1 MRDLRALGV
10 FLALVAIAAFFGTQF
25 QPGLW
30 YEGLEKPPL
39 NPPGWVFGPVWS
51 VLYLAIAVAGWL
63 VWRTRSA
70 SSMPLA
76 LWGSQLL
83 LNAAW
88 SMLFFGFH
96 LSGLALFDIV
106 LLLALLI
113 ATTAS
118 FFQVRTLAGVLFLP
132 YVAWVGFAAYLNAGL
147 WYLNR

>member
-1 MRDLRALGV
+1 
-10 FLALVAIAAFFGTQF
+10 
-25 QPGLW
+25 
-30 YEGLEKPPL
+30 
-39 NPPGWVFGPVWS
+39 
-51 VLYLAIAVAGWL
+51 
-63 VWRTRSA
+63 
-70 SSMPLA
+70 MPLA

-113 ATTAS
+113 APTAS

>member
-1 MRDLRALGV
+1 
-10 FLALVAIAAFFGTQF
+10 
-25 QPGLW
+25 
-30 YEGLEKPPL
+30 
-39 NPPGWVFGPVWS
+39 
-51 VLYLAIAVAGWL
+51 
-63 VWRTRSA
+63 
-70 SSMPLA
+70 MPLA
-76 LWGSQLL
+76 LWGSQFL